1 MDGNFKDLKVTRQ
14 FIDAL
19 TDMGV
24 VNPTDIQSKALPP
37 ALAGQDVLGV
47 AQTGS
52 GKTLAYLIPVA
63 MHVKFAKG
71 LHPRALILVP
81 SKELAVQVF
90 RNLQSLVKNTD
101 LRCTVLYG
109 GIGRKTQIEELQ
121 QGCDILVATPGRF
134 LDLYGLGHIHSR
146 TLKILVLDEADR
158 MMDMGFMPQ
167 LRHVLD
173 VIPVKRQNL
182 LFSAT
187 FPERVEKMAAEFL
200 EFPTRVFGQNPEKPV
215 SKVEQIRY
223 SAPNFRSKL
232 ALLVHLLQDPG
243 MSKVMVFCR
252 TKDVAE
258 RVSRYLVRM
267 DIGEV
272 RVLHANKGQN
282 TRLHAMDLFG
292 EGKIRVLVTTDVS
305 SRGIDVDRVSHVVNF
320 EVPRDTDDYLHR
332 IGRTARI
339 EREGAAVSFVSEN
352 EECYIDEI
360 GRKMETP
367 ITKLPWPEGLTY
379 GEDLPGEKRQR
390 EIEKDLERQRKDPKY
405 GGAFHKKKRR

>member
-1 MDGNFKDLKVTRQ
+1 MDGNFKDLKITRQ

-24 VNPTDIQSKALPP
+24 VSPTDIQGKALPP

-63 MHVKFAKG
+63 MQIKFAKG
-71 LHPRALILVP
+71 QHPRALILVP

-90 RNLQSLVKNTD
+90 RNLQSLIKNTD
-101 LRCTVLYG
+101 LRCIVLYG
-109 GIGRKTQIEELQ
+109 GVGRKTQIEELQ
-121 QGCDILVATPGRF
+121 QGSDILVATPGRF
-134 LDLYGLGHIHSR
+134 LDLYGLGHIHARSI
-146 TLKILVLDEADR
+146 KILVLDEADR

-167 LRHVLD
+167 LRRVLD

-187 FPERVEKMAAEFL
+187 FPERVEIMAAEFL
-200 EFPTRVFGQNPEKPV
+200 EFPTRVFGENRERPV

-232 ALLVHLLQDPG
+232 ALLLHLLQDPK
-243 MSKVMVFCR
+243 MAKVMVFCR

-272 RVLHANKGQN
+272 RVLHANKAQN

-320 EVPRDTDDYLHR
+320 EVPRDPNDYLHR

-339 EREGAAVSFVSEN
+339 EREGAAITLVSEN
-352 EECYIDEI
+352 EERHINI
-360 GRKMETP
+360 IAQKMDTP
-367 ITKLPWPEGLTY
+367 ITEKPWPEGLAY
-379 GEDLPGEKRQR
+379 GDDLPGEKRQR

-405 GGAFHKKKRR
+405 KGAFHKKKRR